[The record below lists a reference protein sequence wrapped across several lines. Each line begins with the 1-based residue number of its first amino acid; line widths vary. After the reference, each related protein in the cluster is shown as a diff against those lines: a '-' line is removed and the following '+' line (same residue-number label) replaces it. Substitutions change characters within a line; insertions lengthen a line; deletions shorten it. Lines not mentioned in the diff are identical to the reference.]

1 MSFLEPPDRP
11 QKLLFNYVESHKLT
25 GTKKESRK
33 CMKDYSTLS
42 IMQGMKMKATFT
54 YKTSKRFI
62 NIIKLTHDA

>member
-1 MSFLEPPDRP
+1 MSFLEPTDRP
-11 QKLLFNYVESHKLT
+11 QKLLFNYVESHKLI